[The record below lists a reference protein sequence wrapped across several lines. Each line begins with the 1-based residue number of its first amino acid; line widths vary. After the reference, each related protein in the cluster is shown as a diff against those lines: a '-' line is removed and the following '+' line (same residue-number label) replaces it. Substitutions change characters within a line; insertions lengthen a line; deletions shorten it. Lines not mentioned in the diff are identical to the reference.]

1 MRDER
6 TAEPA
11 ARPGAMLMSS
21 LIAAGG
27 TVAMG
32 AAARSLGRTALVG
45 HGDEALIA
53 WVLTSLAGIGILL
66 CLYLTAVWGLAS
78 LILLAG
84 PASRTGTA
92 LLSALRPLAPR
103 LAQRLTTGAA
113 IATTAT
119 ALVLTPALAAEN
131 ISTSESFPATAP
143 SAQTSQLFSTDGPA
157 NDPAHES
164 AAPVA
169 AEHPGSDDAA
179 APLPPLG
186 WGEGASAASEAPEAD
201 DASEASEN
209 SNTSAVPGTPTDP
222 HAEEG
227 TAAPSGPDTVMVLHG
242 DSLWSITDDLLGPGP
257 SEPTE
262 ITAAWPLLHEANRD
276 LIGQDPDLLSPGQQL
291 TVPAALTTQDTP

>member
-119 ALVLTPALAAEN
+119 ALVLTPALAAE
-131 ISTSESFPATAP
+131 IVSTSESFPATAP

-186 WGEGASAASEAPEAD
+186 WGEGAS
-201 DASEASEN
+201 EASED
-209 SNTSAVPGTPTDP
+209 SSTSAVPGTPIEP

-227 TAAPSGPDTVMVLHG
+227 TAAPSDPDTIMVLHG

-262 ITAAWPLLHEANRD
+262 ITAAWPLLHEANRE